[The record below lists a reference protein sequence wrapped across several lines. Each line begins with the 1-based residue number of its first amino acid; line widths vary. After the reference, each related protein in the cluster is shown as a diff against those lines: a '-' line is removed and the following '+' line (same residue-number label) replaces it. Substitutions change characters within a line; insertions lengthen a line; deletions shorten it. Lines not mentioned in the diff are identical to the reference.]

1 MQAVLIKYG
10 ELFLK
15 SESIKRW
22 YISLLLDNLR
32 HACDSQGLEFRF
44 EVHRGRILIE
54 GPDPGAIADA
64 ARRIFG
70 IVGVAVC
77 TRTGSDRVAIEAAA
91 VSMAAKVLK
100 PGMSFAVRARRS
112 GVPGFTSQELAAST
126 GDAVIRNIKGIRV
139 DLSSPDYELF
149 VEARDFGGLL
159 YDHILPGPGGLPLG
173 TQGEVL
179 SLLSAGID
187 SPVASWLMMR
197 RGSRVVHLHCDG
209 GRWAGRDVLET
220 AMAHHRTLSTWSP
233 GLPLVLIVADL
244 EPFFSTLATAAAVK
258 NRCVICKR
266 FMLRIA
272 FRIARMH
279 GVQALVTGDN
289 LGQVASQTLANMA
302 VTEAVVP
309 HDLPVLRPLITNDKT
324 ETIAVARTIGT
335 FREDAGDLGCLAVP
349 KHPSIAAEIAAVE
362 ADEEKMDCDGI
373 ESAVLG
379 ALRCFRAQDGEI
391 EEITSQKFRF
401 LQQSR

>member
-1 MQAVLIKYG
+1 MKAVLIKYG

-15 SESIKRW
+15 SESVKRW
-22 YISLLLDNLR
+22 YITLLLDNLR
-32 HACDSQGLEFRF
+32 HAFDSLGLEFSF

-54 GPDPGAIADA
+54 GPDPAALAGA

-77 TRTGSDRVAIEAAA
+77 TRTRSDRAEIEAAA
-91 VSMAAKVLK
+91 VLMAMKNLK

-112 GVPGFTSQELAAST
+112 GVSGFTSQELAASI
-126 GDAVIRNIKGIRV
+126 GAAVIRDIQGIHV
-139 DLSSPDYELF
+139 DLTSPDYELF

-159 YDHILPGPGGLPLG
+159 YDHILPGPGGVPLG

-209 GRWAGRDVLET
+209 GKWAGRDVFET
-220 AMAHHRTLSTWSP
+220 AMAHHRVLSTWSP
-233 GLPLVLIVADL
+233 GTPLFLIVADL
-244 EPFFSTLATAAAVK
+244 EPFFRALSTRAAVK

-272 FRIARMH
+272 SRIARMR
-279 GVQALVTGDN
+279 GAKALVTGDN

-302 VTEAVVP
+302 VTGMVVP
-309 HDLPVLRPLITNDKT
+309 CDLPLLRPLITNDKE

-335 FREDAGDLGCLAVP
+335 FRDDAGDLGCLAVP
-349 KHPSIAAEIAAVE
+349 RHPSIAADTAAIE

-373 ESAVLG
+373 ECAVIG
-379 ALRCFRAQDGEI
+379 ALRCFRARDGAI
-391 EEITSQKFRF
+391 EEINSQKFRF

>member
-1 MQAVLIKYG
+1 MKAVLIKYG

-15 SESIKRW
+15 SESVKRW
-22 YISLLLDNLR
+22 YITLLLNNLR
-32 HACDSQGLEFRF
+32 HAFDSQGLEFRF
-44 EVHRGRILIE
+44 EVHRGRILVE
-54 GPDPGAIADA
+54 GPDPGALADA

-70 IVGVAVC
+70 IIGAGVC
-77 TRTGSDRVAIEAAA
+77 TRTGSDRAAIEAAA
-91 VSMAAKVLK
+91 VLMAVKALK

-112 GVPGFTSQELAAST
+112 GVSGFTSQELAAST
-126 GDAVIRNIKGIRV
+126 GAAIIRNIPGIRV

-187 SPVASWLMMR
+187 SPVASWLVMR

-209 GRWAGRDVLET
+209 GRWAGRDVLKT

-233 GLPLVLIVADL
+233 GMPLFLIVADL
-244 EPFFSTLATAAAVK
+244 EPFFSVLATVAGVK

-272 FRIARMH
+272 SRIAQMH
-279 GVQALVTGDN
+279 GVKALVTGDN

-302 VTEAVVP
+302 VIESVVP
-309 HDLPVLRPLITNDKT
+309 CDLPVLRPLITNDKE

-335 FREDAGDLGCLAVP
+335 FRENAGDLGCLAVP
-349 KHPSIAAEIAAVE
+349 KHPSIAADPAVVE
-362 ADEEKMDCDGI
+362 ADEEKMNLAGI
-373 ESAVLG
+373 EYAVLG
-379 ALRCFRAQDGEI
+379 ALRCFRAQDGAI
-391 EEITSQKFRF
+391 EEINSQKFRF